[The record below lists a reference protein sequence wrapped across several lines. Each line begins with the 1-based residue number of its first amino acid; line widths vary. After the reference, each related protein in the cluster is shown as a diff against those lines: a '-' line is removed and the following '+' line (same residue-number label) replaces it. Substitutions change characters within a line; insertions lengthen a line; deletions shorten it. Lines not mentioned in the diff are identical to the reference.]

1 MLPKSGADVK
11 RIGVDPI
18 ERKCAALVRLYFM
31 YHTAVVRRKI
41 NARTVFAAL
50 EDKPLAVGRDLRLV
64 FNKSRLAHV
73 KRGCYARN
81 LRVGN
86 PHYTI
91 LYAAACSALTADKTI
106 LSDQLPYGNGR

>member
-1 MLPKSGADVK
+1 
-11 RIGVDPI
+11 
-18 ERKCAALVRLYFM
+18 
-31 YHTAVVRRKI
+31 
-41 NARTVFAAL
+41 
-50 EDKPLAVGRDLRLV
+50 
-64 FNKSRLAHV
+64 V

-86 PHYTI
+86 PHYTV